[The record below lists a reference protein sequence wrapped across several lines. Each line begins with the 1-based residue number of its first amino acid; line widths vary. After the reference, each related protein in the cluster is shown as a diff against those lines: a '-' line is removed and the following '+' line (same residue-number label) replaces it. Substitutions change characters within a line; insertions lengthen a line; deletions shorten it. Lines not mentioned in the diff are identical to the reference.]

1 MVKARGGTFYN
12 RSLERALQ
20 ILNAFDTESQS
31 LGLGQLS
38 DILKL
43 SRPTIFR
50 LCSTLQ
56 EYGFLIQDQES
67 KRYSLGMR
75 LLELGS
81 IVLDSFSLR
90 AVASPHLSRLQMN
103 LGKTIFLGILER
115 DELLYIDKREAP
127 ESRIT
132 FTAHIG
138 ARRRP
143 YWGMLGPVLMAYLPD
158 EEIERLLQKS
168 PLILATKKSI
178 TENDKFIEW
187 LRQVRDQGFVI
198 DVETTLEGITG
209 VAAPVRSFSGKVVAA
224 VGAAFIS
231 TSVDSKGLK
240 KVIKETVAAALNI
253 SRELGYSDRIERPIP
268 L

>member
-1 MVKARGGTFYN
+1 MRASRGGTFYN

-20 ILNAFDTESQS
+20 ILSAFNTERQS

-43 SRPTIFR
+43 SRPTVFR

-67 KRYSLGMR
+67 KRYSLGIR

-81 IVLDSFSLR
+81 IVLNSFSLR
-90 AVASPHLSRLQMN
+90 AIASPHLSRLQMN
-103 LGKTIFLGILER
+103 LGKTIFLGIHEH
-115 DELLYIDKREAP
+115 DELLYIDKREGP

-132 FTAHIG
+132 FTANIG

-158 EEIERLLQKS
+158 EEIERLLEKS
-168 PLILATKKSI
+168 PLIPVTKKSI
-178 TENDKFIEW
+178 TQKDKFIKW
-187 LRQVRDQGFVI
+187 LHQVGDQGFAI

-209 VAAPVRSFSGKVVAA
+209 VGAPIRGFSGKVVAA

-231 TSVDSKGLK
+231 TSVDSRGLK
-240 KVIKETVAAALNI
+240 RVVKETTATALTI
-253 SRELGYSDRIERPIP
+253 SRELGYSEQTERPIP

>member
-1 MVKARGGTFYN
+1 MEKTRGGASFYN

-20 ILNAFDTESQS
+20 ILGAFNTERQS

-56 EYGFLIQDQES
+56 EYGFLIQDHES
-67 KRYSLGMR
+67 KRYSLGIK

-81 IVLDSFSLR
+81 IVLNSFSLR
-90 AVASPHLSRLQMN
+90 AIASPHLSRLQMS
-103 LGKTIFLGILER
+103 LGKTIFLGIHEHE
-115 DELLYIDKREAP
+115 ELLYIDKRESP

-143 YWGMLGPVLMAYLPD
+143 YWGMLGSVLMAYLPD
-158 EEIERLLQKS
+158 EEIERLLEKS
-168 PLILATKKSI
+168 PLIPITRKSI
-178 TENDKFIEW
+178 TRKDKFIEW
-187 LRQVRDQGFVI
+187 LHQVREQGFAV
-198 DVETTLEGITG
+198 DVEGTLEGITG
-209 VAAPVRSFSGKVVAA
+209 VGAPIRGFSGKVVAA

-231 TSVDSKGLK
+231 TSADSRKLK
-240 KVIKETVAAALNI
+240 RTVKEIVATALTI
-253 SRELGYSDRIERPIP
+253 SKELGYSEIEHPVP